1 MSDTTQTPVAKGSLA
16 KTPFAHLVLY
26 LYQRRVS
33 GTLLAT
39 VPGEQ
44 EPIKVLFHRGRA
56 VAAHLPSATLSLEQ
70 GLTPLAAARSGEFEF
85 HESDLVGSG
94 PGIVTG
100 MFDPFTFVADCTR
113 RFARDEIVNDVLARY
128 RDQPLLLDPSM
139 DLTRLSLTAD
149 EARFAS
155 PLHRGPATLEA
166 LCAQSILPPSAARRL
181 LYTLLIT
188 RVVTPQQPS
197 NPERESQ
204 PTQADSVQRG
214 SAPGR
219 ASRGLTERL
228 RPSGDAWRAIANR
241 AAQISGPIG
250 EAARRS
256 PRPREPSQP
265 LAAKRSS
272 QPGVRPSISRTV
284 EAPLTVQ
291 QGEGARGDESRPLRK
306 PISRPITPAPGNM
319 AGGRPVSRPISRPLT
334 PSPYGDSNAPRDS
347 RVGSSP
353 AGRATPR
360 PSLPDVST
368 LDAAGKIKRVE
379 LLCQR
384 NQHEEA
390 LPIARALVEE
400 DRKNPK
406 YLGLLSHVLL
416 GRLTGNDT
424 IGKDIID
431 AVNQALRID
440 PDEVFALYTKARCYK
455 RLGKERE
462 ALHYFKRTVAVEP
475 NHLDA
480 AREVRLL
487 VLRMSE
493 KRKR

>member
-33 GTLLAT
+33 GTLVAT
-39 VPGEQ
+39 LSGQ
-44 EPIKVLFHRGRA
+44 DEPIKVLFHRGRA
-56 VAAHLPSATLSLEQ
+56 VAAHLPSAALSLEQ
-70 GLTPLAAARSGEFEF
+70 GLTPLAAARDGEFEF
-85 HESDLVGSG
+85 HETDMVGSG
-94 PGIVTG
+94 AGIVTG

-113 RFARDEIVNDVLARY
+113 RFARDEIVNEVLSRY
-128 RDQPLLLDPSM
+128 QDQPLVLDPSM
-139 DLTRLSLTAD
+139 DLTRLSLSAD

-155 PLHRGPATLEA
+155 PLHRGPTTLEA
-166 LCAQSILPPSAARRL
+166 LCAQPILPLSAARRL
-181 LYTLLIT
+181 VYTLLIT
-188 RVVTPQQPS
+188 RVVTPQQAP
-197 NPERESQ
+197 NGERESQ
-204 PTQADSVQRG
+204 PNNDRVQRG
-214 SAPGR
+214 GSAPVR
-219 ASRGLTERL
+219 PSRGMTERL
-228 RPSGDAWRAIANR
+228 RPSGDAWRAIASR

-265 LAAKRSS
+265 LAAERSS
-272 QPGVRPSISRTV
+272 QPGGRPSISRTV
-284 EAPLTVQ
+284 EAQLTVQ
-291 QGEGARGDESRPLRK
+291 NDSSSSSGDSRPLRK
-306 PISRPITPAPGNM
+306 TISRPITPTPGSM
-319 AGGRPVSRPISRPLT
+319 AGGGPVSRPISRPLT
-334 PSPYGDSNAPRDS
+334 PSPYGDANAPRDS
-347 RVGSSP
+347 RPGSSP
-353 AGRATPR
+353 ATRATPR

-390 LPIARALVEE
+390 LPIVRGLVEE
-400 DRKNPK
+400 DRKNPR

-416 GRLTGNDT
+416 GRLGGNDT

-440 PDEVFALYTKARCYK
+440 ADEVFALYTKARCYK

-462 ALHYFKRTVAVEP
+462 ALHYFKRTVAVDP